1 MANNFEGNHV
11 VRKAEENDGPR
22 INEFAQKFLADLSEE
37 RERLGSEFPLCAQLI
52 DEAFERVY
60 TTGRI
65 PGTEYLADVYKQ
77 KPMKVTQ
84 RVFVPIKQYPKFNF
98 TGKLLGP
105 KGNSLRRLHEETQC
119 KIIIKGR
126 GSMRDRTKEEGL
138 RQSGDPR
145 HGHLNRDLFIEIST
159 VATPA
164 EAHARIAYAL
174 AEIRKYLVPDKNDEV
189 SQGQLREL
197 MEIDPKSA
205 EQYSKT
211 VLSKFSTGDGT
222 SKFLNI
228 IKQHSAPQ
236 EDPNAMESD
245 EEVEEYQTRYV
256 KRSVESPYVKVK
268 VIPSTVSAKRPSTTL
283 IGSGFKRTRESPI
296 KSYKPIQGVLK
307 KYK

>member
-11 VRKAEENDGPR
+11 VHRNQENDGPR

-37 RERLGSEFPLCAQLI
+37 RQRLSDEFPLSVLLI
-52 DEAFERVY
+52 EEAFERVY

-65 PGTEYLADVYKQ
+65 PGTEYHADVYQQ
-77 KPMKVTQ
+77 KPTKVTQ
-84 RVFVPIKQYPKFNF
+84 KVYVPTRQYPKFNF

-105 KGNSLRRLHEETQC
+105 KGNTLRRLHQETQC

-126 GSMRDRTKEEGL
+126 GSMRDREKEEEL

-145 HGHLNRDLFIEIST
+145 HAHLHKDLYIEISAL
-159 VATPA
+159 ATPA
-164 EAHARIAYAL
+164 EAHARVAYAL

-205 EQYSKT
+205 EQYSRSIIT
-211 VLSKFSTGDGT
+211 KFSPGEGP
-222 SKFLNI
+222 SKFLNLL
-228 IKQHSAPQ
+228 KHHKDSQ
-236 EDPNAMESD
+236 EDPRGEESD
-245 EEVEEYQTRYV
+245 EEGDVYQSRFI
-256 KRSVESPYVKVK
+256 KRPVYLPYAK
-268 VIPSTVSAKRPSTTL
+268 VIPSTVPIKRPTSTF
-283 IGSGFKRTRESPI
+283 IGSGFKRTRETPI
-296 KSYKPIQGVLK
+296 QYYKPMPTILK

>member
-1 MANNFEGNHV
+1 MASNFNEEGPT
-11 VRKAEENDGPR
+11 RKNEEYEGPR
-22 INEFAQKFLADLSEE
+22 INGVAQKFLADLNEE
-37 RERLGSEFPLCAQLI
+37 RERLGSEFPLCVQVI
-52 DEAFERVY
+52 DEAIERVY

-77 KPMKVTQ
+77 KPMKITQ
-84 RVFVPIKQYPKFNF
+84 KVFVPVKQYPKFNF

-126 GSMRDRTKEEGL
+126 GSMRDRNKEEEL
-138 RQSGDPR
+138 RQSGDPQ
-145 HGHLNRDLFIEIST
+145 HAHLNRDLFIEIST

-189 SQGQLREL
+189 SQEQLREL

-205 EQYSKT
+205 ETYSKT
-211 VLSKFSTGDGT
+211 VLNKFSTGEGA
-222 SKFLNI
+222 SKFLNLIKHHGASPESLEEQYEEI
-228 IKQHSAPQ
+228 I
-236 EDPNAMESD
+236 
-245 EEVEEYQTRYV
+245 EYQPRIP
-256 KRSVESPYVKVK
+256 KRTIPTPYIK
-268 VIPSTVSAKRPSTTL
+268 VIPSTVPIKRPPTTV
-283 IGSGFKRTRESPI
+283 IGSGFKRTRETAVKP
-296 KSYKPIQGVLK
+296 YKPIYQSIIR